1 MIKITG
7 SQPKQMTVFFGE
19 GSVLIGQ
26 LECREHNLVG
36 VSLIDSDV
44 PHAIGENGKTPLIQ
58 DGPAKTNNLAR
69 RSVILSY
76 PVSQE
81 GVHSI
86 GVLIQALKAVR
97 TDIFNKLEE

>member
-1 MIKITG
+1 MIEITG

-36 VSLIDSDV
+36 VSLIDSAI
-44 PHAIGENGKTPLIQ
+44 PHKIGERGDTPLVQ
-58 DGPAKTNNLAR
+58 DGPAKTDNLAR

-76 PVSQE
+76 PVSHE

-86 GVLIQALKAVR
+86 GILIQALKAVR
-97 TDIFNKLEE
+97 TDILNKLEE